1 VSGLASGL
9 YAGVVTHVRF
19 GPRRH
24 RLRYRIFMLLIDL
37 DEQAELTRRL
47 KLFGPG
53 RLFAFRERDHL
64 EPGRGPLKAQVEA
77 HLAAAGLAH
86 GGPVRVLCMPRLLG
100 RAFSPLSIYFCH
112 DGDGRLSAVLYE
124 VNNTFGERR
133 AYLMAAGPERP
144 LRQACGKDFFVSPF
158 MDMALTYAFTLAPPG
173 ERVGVRV
180 QASGQEPVLVA
191 AFHASRRELSD
202 TALLRAWLGH
212 PTMTLGV
219 LAAIHWEA
227 LKIWLKGEPLR
238 PRPPLR
244 TVFVGHDTLPT
255 AA

>member
-1 VSGLASGL
+1 MSDLASGL

-19 GPRRH
+19 GPRPH

-37 DEQAELTRRL
+37 DEQAELARRSR
-47 KLFGPG
+47 LFGPG
-53 RLFAFRERDHL
+53 RLLAFREQDHM

-86 GGPVRVLCMPRLLG
+86 GGPVRVLCMPRVLG
-100 RAFSPLSIYFCH
+100 RAFNPLSVYFCH
-112 DGDGRLSAVLYE
+112 DAAGRLSAVLYE

-158 MDMALTYAFTLAPPG
+158 MDMALSYAFTVTPPG
-173 ERVGVRV
+173 ERIGVRV
-180 QASGQEPVLVA
+180 QASGRAPVLVA
-191 AFHASRRELSD
+191 AFHAGRRELSD
-202 TALLRAWLGH
+202 RALLGAWLGH
-212 PTMTLGV
+212 PLMTLGV

-244 TVFVGHDTLPT
+244 TVFVGRGDLPT
-255 AA
+255 TA